1 MKPTRIPV
9 LLVLAAIGAAVGW
22 IVEAGLV
29 AMGRAIAVPPVTLS
43 VSLALVAAIIIGMA
57 VPVFRV
63 VRGTATKRVDPFYA
77 TRVVVLAKASSMGGA
92 LLAGG
97 ALAILGFVLTRSIM
111 PAVGSVALTIA
122 ASVCAVA
129 LLIAG
134 LVAEKMCTLP
144 PQDDDT
150 NSPRTS

>member
-1 MKPTRIPV
+1 VKPTRIPV